1 MCYVKYLFTFEIVFV
16 MVILASKDY
25 KHALFEKYKLKRKKH
40 IHQVCCILFNEWDS
54 FCQF

>member
-25 KHALFEKYKLKRKKH
+25 DLHN
-40 IHQVCCILFNEWDS
+40 I
-54 FCQF
+54 